1 MNIDQ
6 EHIEGLLTQYDK
18 ESKAVKE
25 EILKLCWFMRGG
37 ITYDDAMLLS
47 QDERNIIGKIIDDNM
62 ETTKKS
68 GLPFF

>member
-6 EHIEGLLTQYDK
+6 EQIIGLLKQYEK
-18 ESKAVKE
+18 ESRAVKE

-47 QDERNIIGKIIDDNM
+47 QEERDIIGKIIDDNLN
-62 ETTKKS
+62 TTKKS

>member
-1 MNIDQ
+1 LNIDQ
-6 EHIEGLLTQYDK
+6 EQIIGLLKQYEK
-18 ESKAVKE
+18 ESRAVKE

-47 QDERNIIGKIIDDNM
+47 QEERDIIGKIIDDNLN
-62 ETTKKS
+62 TTKKS